1 MERKFNND
9 DFERSLKEHADQ
21 YRMYPSDK
29 VWKAIARSL
38 NNRRRWFGLG
48 ATLLLVSG
56 AFVTLVMMN
65 SSDQNKGP
73 LSLQQTTTKAKN
85 NTTNSQDQI
94 GSLKKSHPLTEPR
107 GQDAVVK
114 SSIITLKPIQ
124 SIVTAEPLLETIPF
138 TKDGIITKDY
148 SQKTIFNMVTPVSEN
163 ISNLD
168 VNNDFETMAE
178 PVASNH
184 SDAAD
189 QDFYIR
195 GISGTNKP
203 IPEERKLSSYN
214 AIYPWTIESVL
225 NSFRKPKKKIS
236 LQLYFT
242 PTISYRKLSENKSYQ
257 QQAPSSPN
265 VPYTSSYANFYDI
278 NKAVTHK
285 PDIGLELGMSVRY
298 PITNGIKVKAG
309 LQFNINRYEI
319 KAFDYPDEMTTI
331 ALNSGGRQRDSVKAV
346 SSYRNFSGNKA
357 DWLQNYYFQIS
368 TPVGIEVK
376 LVGDEKVQFGI
387 ASTIQPTYMLG
398 DRAYLITTDYKNYAE
413 VPWLMRRWNINTSLE
428 TYVTYST
435 GKLNWQVGPQVRYQ
449 LLSSFITKY
458 PVKENL
464 FDFGL
469 KVGISINNQ

>member
-1 MERKFNND
+1 MEINFNNE

-21 YRMYPSDK
+21 YRMYPSEK
-29 VWKAIARSL
+29 VWKGISRSL
-38 NNRRRWFGLG
+38 HSRRTWFGLG
-48 ATLLLVSG
+48 ATLLLLSG

-65 SSDQNKGP
+65 TSDQNKGP
-73 LSLQQTTTKAKN
+73 LTVQQAASKTNTN
-85 NTTNSQDQI
+85 NSRNPVVS
-94 GSLKKSHPLTEPR
+94 LTEPR
-107 GQDAVVK
+107 QHNPTGK
-114 SSIITLKPIQ
+114 SSLITLNPVQ
-124 SIVTAEPLLETIPF
+124 TTGPAGLSLNPNN
-138 TKDGIITKDY
+138 GIASEDLI
-148 SQKTIFNMVTPVSEN
+148 QKTIFNKVIPVPEN
-163 ISNLD
+163 NFIGNL
-168 VNNDFETMAE
+168 NNEFKTE
-178 PVASNH
+178 PESIASNYT
-184 SDAAD
+184 DAVD
-189 QDFYIR
+189 QDFYTK
-195 GISGTNKP
+195 GISDKNK
-203 IPEERKLSSYN
+203 IIQEERKLLTYM

-257 QQAPSSPN
+257 QQAPSSPY
-265 VPYTSSYANFYDI
+265 VPYTATYANFYDI

-285 PDIGLELGMSVRY
+285 PDIGLELGLSTRY
-298 PITNGIKVKAG
+298 PISDVIKVKAG

-376 LVGDEKVQFGI
+376 LVGDEKIQFGI

-398 DRAYLITTDYKNYAE
+398 DRAYVITTDYKNYAE
-413 VPWLMRRWNINTSLE
+413 IPWLIRRWNVNASLE
-428 TYVTYST
+428 TFVAYST